1 MQSPRRSTVLALPRE
16 VQMHPLERII
26 NSPEPL
32 LLIGNS
38 REDRF
43 PAYSYDAYTRIG
55 KKFYCLDMGGLPEAR
70 GRSKG
75 GKVYHSVPELPRDL
89 GDLAVIWVHPKTA
102 AAAVKLANE
111 AGCKRVWFSFGTG
124 HPEAVARARELG
136 MEVVEI
142 GRCPVLYLSDK
153 RPECK
158 AHAFL
163 TKASGLYGR
172 PPQVDPNT
180 KRRELL

>member
-1 MQSPRRSTVLALPRE
+1 
-16 VQMHPLERII
+16 MHPLERVI

-38 REDRF
+38 KEDRF
-43 PAYSYDAYTRIG
+43 PGYSYNAYTRIG

-75 GKVYHSVPELPRDL
+75 GKVYHSTADLPGDL
-89 GDLAVIWVHPKTA
+89 GDLAVIWVHPRTA
-102 AAAVKLANE
+102 AAAVNLANE

-124 HPEAVARARELG
+124 HPEAVARARDLG

-142 GRCPVLYLSDK
+142 GRCPVLYLDDK

-158 AHAFL
+158 AHTLL

-172 PPQVDPNT
+172 PPQVDPAA
-180 KRRELL
+180 KRREQF

>member
-1 MQSPRRSTVLALPRE
+1 
-16 VQMHPLERII
+16 MHPLEQAI

-38 REDRF
+38 KEDRF
-43 PAYSYDAYTRIG
+43 PAYSYNAYTRMG
-55 KKFYCLDMGGLPEAR
+55 KKFYCLDMGGLPVSR
-70 GRSKG
+70 GRTKG
-75 GKVYHSVPELPRDL
+75 GKVYHSVSELPNDL

-102 AAAVKLANE
+102 SAAVDLAHE

-124 HPEAVARARELG
+124 HPKAVGRASELG

-158 AHAFL
+158 AHALL

-172 PPQVDPNT
+172 PPQTDPAA
-180 KRRELL
+180 KRREQL